1 MRGMNGM
8 FKQMTTERIYDK
20 GFRRGMWTA
29 LLISSP
35 FIVAGVK
42 WMMNNKAP
50 LVDSVKGMKKMDL
63 YTQFFDKDAHEQKTA
78 NRKLDTF
85 RKEEG
90 NFGSEDINF
99 KEETSSDQDLMK
111 TISRI
116 VQEETAKEKGQ
127 LASQRD

>member
-1 MRGMNGM
+1 M
-8 FKQMTTERIYDK
+8 FKQMAAERVYDK
-20 GFRRGMWTA
+20 GYRRGMWTA

-50 LVDSVKGMKKMDL
+50 LMDSMKEMKKMDL
-63 YTQFFDKDAHEQKTA
+63 YTQFFDKEAHEQKTA
-78 NRKLDTF
+78 KKTLATF

-90 NFGSEDINF
+90 NYGSDKADF
-99 KEETSSDQDLMK
+99 KEETGSDQDLMQ

-116 VQEETAKEKGQ
+116 VQTQTAKEEGQKGG
-127 LASQRD
+127 QRD